1 MTGEAFV
8 FNSLPQTLQQISSD
22 QPVIIEWQVHLIL
35 VYLIMFL
42 IILPFMTVFL
52 MTGLLM
58 VVFHMIKKIHERS
71 QKIHI
76 QCSDTRTLLALQE
89 GINLKFMV
97 KHHKYSE
104 NITIFHDQCV
114 TVDSAFGT
122 YINQIIRVM
131 YLDQTLRYFASIV
144 LCKTDTFLHPPVCA
158 SAIL

>member
-1 MTGEAFV
+1 MRGST
-8 FNSLPQTLQQISSD
+8 
-22 QPVIIEWQVHLIL
+22 

-42 IILPFMTVFL
+42 IILLFMTVFL

-76 QCSDTRTLLALQE
+76 QCSDTRALLALQE